1 MNKNKKMLQSKA
13 RRNYQNLSKEEKT
26 KNASMLVIDTKGILQ
41 KMNLAKK
48 EKTKNVNML
57 SI

>member
-1 MNKNKKMLQSKA
+1 MLQSKA

-26 KNASMLVIDTKGILQ
+26 KNVGMLVIDTKGILQ
-41 KMNLAKK
+41 KMNLAKM